1 MKRRQ
6 LMACL
11 LLASA
16 KLSAADEPAA
26 APSVPTEP
34 SAPLES
40 NAISG
45 PEIPVP
51 VPPVPPASVPPAHLR
66 TGLDIYERFRE
77 GLADPDCDAA
87 ATGGR
92 WNKQFGHAP
101 GQLAK
106 ANDDLL
112 PLFGYVVDALR
123 DVHLPTEYA
132 LIPFVESG
140 YKPGARSASGPA
152 GLWQLIGTTARNHG
166 VPMRAG
172 YDGRLS
178 PVDSTQ
184 AAVRYLK
191 TLHGMFGGDWRL
203 AVMAY
208 NAGEYRILQS
218 MRRAGMNAQNA
229 RPAELPGLSG
239 ITYAYVEK
247 LHALACIFQ
256 QADDR
261 DEWLHRLDRP
271 VPLLAAHPL
280 PKDAANLES
289 WATRQG
295 HDSGLLKRL
304 NPALAGKFSRG
315 DKPLRVLAPEGA
327 LASELAQADAPATEG
342 AGEETAPIVQAEPA
356 VAGPVAVAGATR
368 RRSHTVRS
376 GESAWTIARRYGL
389 PTKQLLTRNGLSA
402 SSVLR
407 PGMVLKLEEEA
418 P

>member
-1 MKRRQ
+1 MKRRH
-6 LMACL
+6 LLACL

-16 KLSAADEPAA
+16 KVSAADAPAPPTSAPIELNTVAGRGGPAA
-26 APSVPTEP
+26 
-34 SAPLES
+34 
-40 NAISG
+40 
-45 PEIPVP
+45 
-51 VPPVPPASVPPAHLR
+51 PPIDPASGAPVRQR

-77 GLADPDCDAA
+77 GLADPSCDAA

-92 WNKQFGHAP
+92 WKKQFGHAP
-101 GQLAK
+101 GQLARP
-106 ANDDLL
+106 NDDLL

-123 DVHLPTEYA
+123 EADLPTEYA

-152 GLWQLIGTTARNHG
+152 GLWQLIGRTARNHG

-203 AVMAY
+203 TVMGY

-239 ITYAYVEK
+239 ITHSYVEK

-261 DEWLHRLDRP
+261 DEWLQTLDRP
-271 VPLLAAHPL
+271 VPLLAAYPL
-280 PKDAANLES
+280 PKDSTSLDS

-295 HDSGLLKRL
+295 HDGKLLKRL

-315 DKPLRVLAPEGA
+315 DKPLRVLAPDGAVPGA
-327 LASELAQADAPATEG
+327 LAQTAVTAESAPTENTQADVAPASTD
-342 AGEETAPIVQAEPA
+342 
-356 VAGPVAVAGATR
+356 VAVTGAEAITGASHG
-368 RRSHTVRS
+368 RSHTVRS
-376 GESAWTIARRYGL
+376 GESVWTIARRYGL
-389 PTKQLLTRNGLSA
+389 PTKQLLTRNGLSN

-407 PGMVLKLEEEA
+407 PGMVLHLDKEA